1 MIFFRCMP
9 WGGSPTGVSRPIFYE
24 ALPGGKGPDSRR
36 LSIFFCADHS
46 NIAVSGTVSDS
57 PPSNMMLS
65 QKSINVD
72 G

>member
-46 NIAVSGTVSDS
+46 NIAVSGIGLGLSTVKHIVA
-57 PPSNMMLS
+57 SNGGR
-65 QKSINVD
+65 I
-72 G
+72 